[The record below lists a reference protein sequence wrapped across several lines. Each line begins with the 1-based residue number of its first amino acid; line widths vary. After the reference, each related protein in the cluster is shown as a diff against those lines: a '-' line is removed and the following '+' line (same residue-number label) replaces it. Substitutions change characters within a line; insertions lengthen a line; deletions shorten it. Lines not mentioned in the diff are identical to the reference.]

1 MKNHT
6 PSRQSGLSLV
16 EMMIGLVLGLVL
28 MGGVLNIFLSNRQAF
43 RVTENLARLQ
53 ENGRSAYEMLMRDIR
68 EAGGNPCGTRQIG
81 NVLNSSAG
89 LWWANWEGG
98 TLRGFDNSAAGDAA
112 SQIVAVGNQTGQRV
126 AGTDALLVLS
136 GNVLEGVT
144 ISTHSPNGSPANFA
158 VNTVQHGISDG
169 DILIACDYRSGAIF
183 QATNANPGIN
193 TTIVHNTGV
202 GSPGNCSKG
211 LGYPSLCTPNGT
223 PKAYDGGGMLVR
235 FYVAFWY
242 IGNNARGGQ
251 SLFRL
256 TMVNS
261 GGNQVAQTDEVAEG
275 IQNLQVQFLMRN
287 TTTLALAG
295 SYVDGS
301 AVADWTITAPDQAAA
316 ARVELTALSR
326 DAVGTNQQPLRRQFL
341 GVAQLRNRDIP

>member
-126 AGTDALLVLS
+126 AGTDAVLIMS

-144 ISTHSPNGSPANFA
+144 ISSHSPNGSPANFA
-158 VNTVQHGISDG
+158 VNTVQHGISEG
-169 DILIACDYRSGAIF
+169 DILIACDYRSGSIF
-183 QATNANPGIN
+183 QVTNANPGTN
-193 TTIVHNTGV
+193 TTIVHNTG
-202 GSPGNCSKG
+202 GSTPGNCSKG

-242 IGNNARGGQ
+242 IGNNASGGR
-251 SLFRL
+251 SLFRV

-261 GGNQVAQTDEVAEG
+261 GGNQVTQTDEVADG
-275 IQNLQVQFLMRN
+275 IQDLQLQFLMRN

-295 SYVDGS
+295 DYVNGS
-301 AVADWTITAPDQAAA
+301 AVANWTSTAPDQAAA
-316 ARVELTALSR
+316 VRVTLTAVSR
-326 DAVGTNQQPLRRQFL
+326 EAVGTNQQPLQRQFL